1 MRKLF
6 YLIACL
12 SLTGLLGAC
21 NDDKENGDDGEL
33 SFKFPLTEYES
44 AKIGG
49 KKVIGFS
56 TVGDWTAEVKYK
68 VAPATVDDEWLEIS
82 PKSGNAGHWFLTL
95 NLTAKPR

>member
-21 NDDKENGDDGEL
+21 NDDKENGDGGEL

-68 VAPATVDDEWLEIS
+68 VALQPRTTNGWRFLR
-82 PKSGNAGHWFLTL
+82 KAGMR
-95 NLTAKPR
+95 AIGS